1 MILVTGGTG
10 LVGSHLLLDLV
21 KAGKPVRAIYRTEDS
36 LGAVKNVFSYTNSRA
51 EANRLF
57 SSIEWQLA
65 DIIDVPSLGIQFKD
79 VDLVYHC
86 AALVSFDTSKDAEL
100 RKVNI
105 EGTANIANLCIKNK
119 VEKLCFVSSIA
130 TLDKKPGESQLS
142 ELSFWNK
149 ELSHSMYAITKY
161 GAEMEV
167 WRASQEGVPVVIVN
181 PGVIIGP
188 GFWDSGSGK
197 IFKKI
202 NQNLKY
208 FFPKTTGF
216 VGVWDV
222 VKIMQELAN
231 SPVLNEKFIVVSEN
245 KSFKDVF
252 SMTARSLGKPAPSK
266 KLKKWMVFS
275 GWLWQ
280 EVAGLVS
287 RREKQL
293 ELRSQKSLFEHT
305 FYSSVKLQQ
314 QIDFQFEPISRAI
327 EKTAIS
333 FKKDFQQ

>member
-21 KAGKPVRAIYRTEDS
+21 KAGKPVRAIYRTEES
-36 LGAVKNVFSYTNSRA
+36 LKAVKNVFSYTNSQD
-51 EANRLF
+51 ETHRLF
-57 SSIEWQLA
+57 SQIEWQIA
-65 DIIDVPSLGIQFKD
+65 DITDVPSLKMAFKD

-105 EGTANIANLCIKNK
+105 EGTANIVNFCIKNE

-130 TLDKKPGESQLS
+130 TLDKKPEQNELT

-149 ELSHSMYAITKY
+149 ELNHSMYAITKY

-188 GFWDSGSGK
+188 GFWNSGSGK
-197 IFKKI
+197 IFKRI
-202 NQNLKY
+202 NQGMDY
-208 FFPKTTGF
+208 YFPKTTGF

-222 VKIMQELAN
+222 VKVMRELTTT
-231 SPVLNEKFIVVSEN
+231 PVKNEEFIVISEN
-245 KSFKDVF
+245 LSFKNVF
-252 SMTARSLGKPAPSK
+252 SMTAKSLGKPAPSK
-266 KLKKWMVFS
+266 KLKKWMIFT

-280 EVAGLVS
+280 EISGLFTNK
-287 RREKQL
+287 EKQL
-293 ELRSQKSLFEHT
+293 EMRSQKTLFEHT
-305 FYSSVKLQQ
+305 FYSSAKLKQQ
-314 QIDFQFEPISRAI
+314 LDFKFEPIQEVI
-327 EKTAIS
+327 EKSATS
-333 FKKDFQQ
+333 FQKDLQK